1 MAKLWPAMPTLT
13 TLPPGHPFNLRPP
26 GPRPALLLAA
36 WLGGL
41 GAIGW
46 VPVASAAVVPA
57 IAPAIA
63 IAGAGPGA
71 DPVPAPPEPV
81 GLQVQT
87 APPWRVLAVHGLAA
101 RAGVH
106 VGDHVLAVNGQLLS
120 RADQLP
126 ASLSRDSPSAALL
139 VEREGREIFIP
150 LHWP

>member
-1 MAKLWPAMPTLT
+1 MPTLP
-13 TLPPGHPFNLRPP
+13 TLPTLTPGHRFKLRPP
-26 GPRPALLLAA
+26 APRPTLLLAA
-36 WLGGL
+36 WLAGL

-46 VPVASAAVVPA
+46 APVAWAAVVPA

-63 IAGAGPGA
+63 VAGAGPGA
-71 DPVPAPPEPV
+71 DTVPVPAPPEPV

-106 VGDHVLAVNGQLLS
+106 VGDHVLAVNGQLLN

-126 ASLSRDSPSAALL
+126 MSLSRDSPSAALL

-150 LHWP
+150 LHLP